1 MLHDGFMKHVL
12 TQLTSQAH
20 KLVCVIASS
29 YLMFL
34 NVKKISE
41 AEISA
46 LINIKAMKIM
56 ICHRA
61 SVFSVSIISENVKK
75 LYWWQFFNNKNLSK

>member
-1 MLHDGFMKHVL
+1 M
-12 TQLTSQAH
+12 
-20 KLVCVIASS
+20 CVITSS

-41 AEISA
+41 AEITA

-56 ICHRA
+56 ICQRA

-75 LYWWQFFNNKNLSK
+75 LY